1 MKITDFIG
9 IDVSKLTLDIA
20 LVSDGKV
27 LQTTK
32 VQNSKAGIKALFK
45 EFKVNVAKSFFCM
58 EHTGIYCN
66 IILDY
71 LFEKQAKIWLE
82 SAVQIKRSQ
91 GITRGKSDKVDA
103 QRIAL
108 YAFKNHTNARLWVP
122 VREILINLKHL
133 QETRERLIQA
143 IKQVEQ
149 PLNEGKAFIKQSYQK
164 IMEKSCKYSLKAL
177 KSDLKNIEQS
187 IQDIITSDENL
198 KNLYD
203 IVSSV
208 DGIGK
213 VTATQIIITTNEFK
227 DFTQAK
233 KYACYAGVAPFEHTS
248 GTSIKG
254 KTRVSHL
261 ANKNIKRLLHMAAMA
276 VIRKPGELQDYYLRK
291 VAEGKNKM
299 SVLNAVR
306 NKLILR
312 VFACI
317 KENRVY
323 EQKNIYMGLVIP

>member
-1 MKITDFIG
+1 MEITNFIG
-9 IDVSKLTLDIA
+9 IDVSKKTLDIA
-20 LVSDGKV
+20 LVIGGKV
-27 LQTTK
+27 LKTTK
-32 VQNSKAGIKALFK
+32 VPNSKSGVKAMFK
-45 EFKVNVAKSFFCM
+45 AFQIDIVKSLFCM

-71 LFEKQAKIWLE
+71 LSEKQAKVWME
-82 SAVQIKRSQ
+82 SAVQIQRSQ
-91 GITRGKSDKVDA
+91 GITRGKSDKIDA

-108 YAFKNHTNARLWVP
+108 YASKNLDKARLWQP
-122 VREILINLKHL
+122 TRETLVNLKHL
-133 QETRERLIQA
+133 QETRERLIRA
-143 IKQVEQ
+143 IQQIEQ
-149 PLNEGKAFIKQSYQK
+149 PLNEGKTFIKPIYQNS
-164 IMEKSCKYSLKAL
+164 MEKACRMSLKSL
-177 KSDLKNIEQS
+177 KSDLKNIEQTML
-187 IQDIITSDENL
+187 DIITEDENL
-198 KNLYD
+198 KNLYE
-203 IVSSV
+203 IVTSI

-227 DFTQAK
+227 DFTEAK

-248 GTSIKG
+248 GTSIRG

-261 ANKNIKRLLHMAAMA
+261 ANKDIKRLLHLAALV

-299 SVLNAVR
+299 SVINAVR

-317 KENRVY
+317 KENRIY
-323 EQKNIYMGLVIP
+323 EKNYQFNFG